1 LNTPRAAVYYK
12 KRISGNDTMYAN
24 LIAEVWTAMP
34 YYGYRRITAELQRRG
49 YGINHKRVQRIMQE
63 TKMQAMYPRPN
74 TSMRNESHE
83 IYPYLL
89 KGLAIDRPNQVWATD
104 ITYIKMPTGWMY
116 LAAIIDLYSRYVV
129 AWRISNTLE
138 TAFCL
143 DMLEHALTL
152 SKPEILNTDQG
163 SQFTCKA
170 WITMVEGNGIKVSMD
185 GKGRWADNVII
196 ERFWRTIKYENI
208 LIYIFDT
215 VIELKRSIDR
225 FIREY
230 NDKRLHQ
237 SLGYKTPVEV
247 YTGMEQAVS
256 LVLGKKK
263 AAYKKR
269 VLAPN
274 ASSGG
279 LLSSPFLGSNKSQIQ
294 VKSMVI

>member
-1 LNTPRAAVYYK
+1 
-12 KRISGNDTMYAN
+12 MFAN
-24 LIAEVWTAMP
+24 LIAEIWIEMP
-34 YYGYRRITAELQRRG
+34 YYGYRRITAELQRRH
-49 YGINHKRVQRIMQE
+49 YQINRKRVLRIMRE
-63 TKMQAMYPRPN
+63 AKIQAMYPRPN
-74 TSMRNESHE
+74 TSMRNESHK

-89 KGLAIDRPNQVWATD
+89 KGLVINRPNQVWATD
-104 ITYIKMPTGWMY
+104 ITYIKMKNGWMY
-116 LAAIIDLYSRYVV
+116 LAAIIDVYSRYVI

-152 SKPEILNTDQG
+152 GKPDILNTDQG
-163 SQFTCKA
+163 AQFTSEA

-196 ERFWRTIKYENI
+196 ERFWRTLKHENV
-208 LIYIFDT
+208 LIHIFNT
-215 VIELKRSIDR
+215 VAELKRSTDK
-225 FIREY
+225 FIRQY

-237 SLGYKTPVEV
+237 SLGYKTPVEI
-247 YTGMEQAVS
+247 YTGIEQAVS

-263 AAYKKR
+263 VVHKEQI
-269 VLAPN
+269 LISN

-279 LLSSPFLGSNKSQIQ
+279 LLSSPFFGEDKNKIQ